1 LRARLAA
8 SLATALVATLAT
20 LGPAA
25 GAVDTSSPNLS
36 SRLTHA
42 LAGPHLRLA
51 RTAAMAVDLETGT
64 VLFAH
69 NDTKPV
75 VPASNAK
82 LPVAWTALTRLGPAY
97 RFHTELYGV
106 GRREGAVWEGDV
118 VLKGFGDPTLT
129 TAELGVMA
137 RKLHAAGITQI
148 TGRVRG
154 DESFY
159 DRQRGVTSWKRGF
172 LGIESPPLSALVVD
186 RARGW
191 PSLSPPLLAAK
202 ILTDELVHRGVQVSG
217 RPGLGRAPVTAT
229 PLASV
234 RSATLASIVRFMD
247 HESDNFTA
255 EMILK
260 QLGAARGETGTTAGG
275 AAVVLETMRDAR
287 IPVTGV
293 RIADGSGLS
302 PADRI
307 TPSALI
313 GILQA
318 VWSDPA
324 LRRPFLRSLAVAGVS
339 GTMQD
344 RLPALRG
351 VVRAKTGTTDLSCS
365 LTGFIADRYAFV
377 VIENGDPV
385 YWWPARAAQDR
396 FVSLLAGTA

>member
-1 LRARLAA
+1 MAA
-8 SLATALVATLAT
+8 LAT
-20 LGPAA
+20 LSTAT
-25 GAVDTSSPNLS
+25 GAPTTSSPSLS
-36 SRLTHA
+36 SRLTRA
-42 LAGPHLRLA
+42 LAGPNLLLG

-69 NDTKPV
+69 NDAKPV

-106 GRREGAVWEGDV
+106 GRREGAVWDGDL

-129 TAELGVMA
+129 TAKLGTLA
-137 RKLHAAGITQI
+137 RKIRASGITQI
-148 TGRVRG
+148 TGHVRG

-159 DRQRGVTSWKRGF
+159 DRERGVASWKLGF

-202 ILTDELVHRGVQVSG
+202 FLTGELTHEGVNVAG
-217 RPGLGRAPVTAT
+217 RPGLGRAPPTAM
-229 PLASV
+229 PLATV

-247 HESDNFTA
+247 HDSDNFTA
-255 EMILK
+255 EMLLK
-260 QLGAARGETGTTAGG
+260 QLGAATGEIGTTAGG
-275 AAVVLETMRDAR
+275 AAVVRQTMRESR
-287 IPVTGV
+287 IPLTGV

-302 PADRI
+302 PADRL

-318 VWSDPA
+318 GWADPA
-324 LRRPFLRSLAVAGVS
+324 IRRPFIRSLAVAGVS
-339 GTMQD
+339 GTMRN
-344 RLPALRG
+344 RLRTLKG

-365 LTGFIADRYAFV
+365 LSGFIAERFAFV

-385 YWWPARAAQDR
+385 SWWPARAAQDR
-396 FVSLLAGTA
+396 FVSLLAAQA